1 MKKILS
7 VLIVFI
13 FGAALFGVSIFSKQ
27 NVETELEGNDSI
39 SDYSE
44 VLAENYKVINEFYEE
59 SFSENGLDKE
69 QYHAYKKMDNTYA
82 VGKNIAISNEEI
94 QQYADFYT
102 NEGYSEEEAY
112 AAARKDA
119 EERNALYVEAMKNG
133 YSVTDDEVYEWLDE
147 LRAGLEED
155 TTGVYQAAMEGFESE
170 EAYWDFEFE
179 VYKID
184 LPIQKY
190 VSAKEQE
197 FYKNN
202 PEASETDIPYN
213 SWHDA
218 FEELKEELASAQNFQ
233 VLH

>member
-102 NEGYSEEEAY
+102 NEGYSE
-112 AAARKDA
+112 DV
-119 EERNALYVEAMKNG
+119 YVSWG
-133 YSVTDDEVYEWLDE
+133 
-147 LRAGLEED
+147 RAQ
-155 TTGVYQAAMEGFESE
+155 VYQL
-170 EAYWDFEFE
+170 Y
-179 VYKID
+179 
-184 LPIQKY
+184 
-190 VSAKEQE
+190 
-197 FYKNN
+197 
-202 PEASETDIPYN
+202 
-213 SWHDA
+213 
-218 FEELKEELASAQNFQ
+218 
-233 VLH
+233 

>member
-1 MKKILS
+1 
-7 VLIVFI
+7 
-13 FGAALFGVSIFSKQ
+13 
-27 NVETELEGNDSI
+27 
-39 SDYSE
+39 
-44 VLAENYKVINEFYEE
+44 
-59 SFSENGLDKE
+59 
-69 QYHAYKKMDNTYA
+69 
-82 VGKNIAISNEEI
+82 
-94 QQYADFYT
+94 
-102 NEGYSEEEAY
+102 
-112 AAARKDA
+112 
-119 EERNALYVEAMKNG
+119 
-133 YSVTDDEVYEWLDE
+133 
-147 LRAGLEED
+147 
-155 TTGVYQAAMEGFESE
+155 MEGFESE

-218 FEELKEELASAQNFQ
+218 FEELKEELASEQNFQ